1 MKSINELSEKFSE
14 TKIII
19 DYSDGVQSVSL
30 KYRGVDLDGDPIS
43 KKENLIGLDV
53 SEEDQTLLMSILER
67 SRIRMNERVTSENP

>member
-1 MKSINELSEKFSE
+1 MKTINELSEKFSE

-43 KKENLIGLDV
+43 KKENLVGSDV
-53 SEEDQTLLMSILER
+53 SEEDQVLLMSILER

>member
-19 DYSDGVQSVSL
+19 DYSDGVQAVSL
-30 KYRGVDLDGDPIS
+30 KYRGADLDGDPIS
-43 KKENLIGLDV
+43 KKENLVGSDV